1 MFAHKEIK
9 PASLTPQPSNRPDW
23 SRLVTS
29 LHSLHARTLPGVYL
43 NLSLPSIPTPPS
55 SPETENNNGEEE
67 EQQANS
73 PQYNNVRRGNGS
85 FSQYGQGRSNIAV
98 SAGKIVWEWEVFRL
112 FIY

>member
-1 MFAHKEIK
+1 M
-9 PASLTPQPSNRPDW
+9 
-23 SRLVTS
+23 TS

-55 SPETENNNGEEE
+55 SPENNNVEE

-73 PQYNNVRRGNGS
+73 PQYNNVRRGNG
-85 FSQYGQGRSNIAV
+85 QGRSNLGV
-98 SAGKIVWEWEVFRL
+98 SAGKIVGEWEVFRL